1 MSDYLKVSSFRDEQE
16 DVITD
21 RADLRRASLK
31 ECLEFYGE
39 G

>member
-1 MSDYLKVSSFRDEQE
+1 MSDYPKVSSFRDEQE

-21 RADLRRASLK
+21 RADGRRASLK
-31 ECLEFYGE
+31 ERLEFYGE